1 MENNEILNENDI
13 AQDDSQEKEVKA
25 QVEAE
30 EQQCPEAVID
40 TIESL
45 QMKINELNDKHIRLF
60 AEFDNFRKRTRQE
73 KFDLLQNASSQTIVD
88 LLPVLDDF
96 ERGLSNMEG
105 ATDLQSV
112 KEGVILIYNK
122 LSKVLKQKG
131 LEPLESINQ
140 PFDTDYH
147 EAITRIEAGEEKKG
161 LVVDEVEKGYS
172 LNGKVIRF
180 AKVVVGN

>member
-1 MENNEILNENDI
+1 MENNEILDEKG
-13 AQDDSQEKEVKA
+13 AYQDDNLQNEENPQTDGSEQE
-25 QVEAE
+25 
-30 EQQCPEAVID
+30 CPEVVLD

-45 QMKINELNDKHIRLF
+45 QQKVNELNDKHIRLF

-73 KFDLLQNASSQTIVD
+73 KFDLLQNASAETILA
-88 LLPVLDDF
+88 LLPIMDDF
-96 ERGLSNMEG
+96 ERGLSNIEK
-105 ATDLQSV
+105 ANDLNSV
-112 KEGVILIYNK
+112 KEGVLLIYSK
-122 LSKVLKQKG
+122 LDKILKQKG
-131 LEPLESINQ
+131 LQPIESMNK

-147 EAITRIEAGEEKKG
+147 EAITRIEAGEDKKG